1 MRVRAGCRGGPE
13 PAPCGPP
20 SLGHTVSLPEGTR
33 AVVRTRHGLVLIL
46 QADEIWGRVLPT
58 RCPSHL
64 AASAGV
70 REKLKA

>member
-1 MRVRAGCRGGPE
+1 MGAPE
-13 PAPCGPP
+13 PAQCGPP

-33 AVVRTRHGLVLIL
+33 
-46 QADEIWGRVLPT
+46 GRCPYASRSRSDFTGAMRSGGEVLPT